1 VCSFQTKF
9 SPFFSPSLFSIRNL
23 KKKKKTKKKPVLLHK
38 PSSETL
44 AQNTAATQTICTLT
58 ICRDLRIFK
67 TKKILKK
74 NNQRKINCEGK

>member
-44 AQNTAATQTICTLT
+44 AQNTAATQNNLHTYY
-58 ICRDLRIFK
+58 FAE
-67 TKKILKK
+67 ILEFSKQK
-74 NNQRKINCEGK
+74 N